1 MASAGEKT
9 MTATDKPGAFGVLL
23 QQYRA
28 AAGLSQEELAERAG
42 LSRRGISDLERGQRR
57 SPHLATVR
65 RLADTLNLDRAQR
78 AALIASAHAATAT
91 PLATSPTADLGT
103 DAQAHDNLP
112 VQLTSFIGRDR
123 ELGELL
129 RLLVEERLVTLTG
142 PGGVGKTRLALA
154 AAGAAR
160 DRYADGVC
168 FVRLAPISDPRLVA
182 SAIAQALGV
191 AEDGR
196 VPALDRTKRY
206 LRDRHLLLMLDN
218 YEQVLGAAVEIGELL
233 EVCAQLQVMVTSR
246 APLRLLAEHE
256 LAVPP
261 MALPD
266 AGGGALVRLE
276 QYESVRLFVERARAV
291 KADFALTADNASAV
305 ADICRRLDGLPLAIE
320 LAAARTRLLDPW
332 AMLAR
337 LERRLQLLTNG
348 ARDAPARQQTL
359 RNTIAWSYDLL
370 EEREQAVFR
379 RLSVFVGGT
388 NLDAAREVC
397 ATVSAMEEEEM
408 LDLVDSLVARNL
420 LRPASA
426 GPGEVR
432 VSMLETIREFGL
444 EQLAWRGDLEP
455 ARRRHA
461 DYFLAL
467 AQATEWGL
475 AGSAAR
481 SWLDRLEVEHDNVRA
496 ALEWSMSSPDDGG
509 ETALRMAGALAWFW
523 WLAGHFGEGRRW
535 LARALTVWAGTSAAR
550 MRALHAAGWLAHF
563 HRDAA
568 TARMLLEESLALAE
582 QRQDHWWRAWVLH
595 ALGRVAYF
603 EFDAVEARKLG
614 ELSLAIAE
622 QLADRWLIGWA
633 VHLLGLAAYLA
644 DDYPS
649 AHEYYDRALA
659 IRRELGHLEGIVIVL
674 HLKGMLFERSG
685 DLPAAQA
692 LYRESLRVV
701 RELNSAWLL
710 STVLPHFVSLA
721 AQHEPARA
729 ARIGGAVTLMS
740 ESAHTLPIPITQA
753 LFNEGAQLAKRKL
766 GDAAFAAA
774 WAEGRAL
781 SLDAAIAQALA
792 VEVAPRAD

>member
-1 MASAGEKT
+1 
-9 MTATDKPGAFGVLL
+9 
-23 QQYRA
+23 
-28 AAGLSQEELAERAG
+28 
-42 LSRRGISDLERGQRR
+42 
-57 SPHLATVR
+57 
-65 RLADTLNLDRAQR
+65 
-78 AALIASAHAATAT
+78 
-91 PLATSPTADLGT
+91 
-103 DAQAHDNLP
+103 
-112 VQLTSFIGRDR
+112 
-123 ELGELL
+123 L
-129 RLLVEERLVTLTG
+129 RTLLVGKRLVTLTG

-154 AAGAAR
+154 AAGVVR
-160 DRYADGVC
+160 VRYAEGVC
-168 FVRLAPISDPRLVA
+168 FVGLASISDPRLVA
-182 SAIAQALGV
+182 STIAEALGV
-191 AEDGR
+191 AEAGGVSALER
-196 VPALDRTKRY
+196 VKRY
-206 LRDRHLLLMLDN
+206 LYDRHVLLILDN
-218 YEQVLGAAVEIGELL
+218 FEQVLGAAIEIGEML
-233 EVCAQLQVMVTSR
+233 EVCPMLQVLVTSR
-246 APLRLLAEHE
+246 APLRLLAEQE

-261 MALPD
+261 MALPA
-266 AGGGALVRLE
+266 AGGGAVSMLQE
-276 QYESVRLFVERARAV
+276 CESVQLFVERARAV

-320 LAAARTRLLDPW
+320 LSAARTRLLDPW

-348 ARDAPARQQTL
+348 ARDAPARQHTL
-359 RNTIAWSYDLL
+359 RSTIAWSYDLL
-370 EEREQAVFR
+370 EPQEQAVFR

-388 NLDAAREVC
+388 NLDAACEVC
-397 ATVSAMEEEEM
+397 PTESATEEEEM

-420 LRPASA
+420 LQRASA
-426 GPGEVR
+426 GPGDVR
-432 VSMLETIREFGL
+432 VSMLETVREFGL
-444 EQLAWRGDLEP
+444 EQLACRGDLEP

-461 DYFLAL
+461 DYFLDL

-475 AGSAAR
+475 TGLRAR

-496 ALEWSMSSPDDGG
+496 ALEWSLSSPGDGG

-535 LARALTVWAGTSAAR
+535 LARALTVSAGPSAAR

-563 HRDAA
+563 NRDSA

-595 ALGRVAYF
+595 VLGRVAYF

-622 QLADRWLIGWA
+622 RLDDRWLVAWA

-644 DDYPS
+644 DDYPC

-674 HLKGMLFERSG
+674 HLKGMLFERSS

-692 LYRESLRVV
+692 LYRESLQVV

-710 STVLPHFVSLA
+710 STILPHFVSLA

-753 LFNEGAQLAKRKL
+753 LFNEGVQLAKRKL
-766 GDAAFAAA
+766 GDVAFAAA
-774 WAEGRAL
+774 WADGRAL
-781 SLDAAIAQALA
+781 SLDAAIAEALA